1 MKKILTVV
9 LGCCLLAGCAS
20 VKEAQNLANCKFA
33 LRNVELTDYNLTTL
47 GFTVVIAI
55 TNLNKKQ
62 AATLKRF
69 EGELTVNEEPSW
81 ALFRRERF
89 HNRCWKWTICY

>member
-62 AATLKRF
+62 AENESFRQRVAIIPPYFSPSLLKSDS
-69 EGELTVNEEPSW
+69 NN
-81 ALFRRERF
+81 FRQARP
-89 HNRCWKWTICY
+89 IP